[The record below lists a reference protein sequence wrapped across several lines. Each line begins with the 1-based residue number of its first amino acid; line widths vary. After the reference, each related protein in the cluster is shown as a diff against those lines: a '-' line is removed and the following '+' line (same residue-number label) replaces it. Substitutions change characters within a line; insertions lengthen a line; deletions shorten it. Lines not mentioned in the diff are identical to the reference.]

1 MKKEV
6 TKQVY
11 AYVVCVICLG
21 VGIIFLCVGI
31 YGVIKI
37 ISPEF
42 TIPKWEWKKVAT
54 FQSFKTDWEKIEGAV
69 QLTDEE
75 LRIRWQDKKE
85 IAIMG
90 EKRDGMQNLTNMLI
104 CFVIIL
110 PIFIIHW
117 RLAKKLREE

>member
-11 AYVVCVICLG
+11 VYVVCVICLFI
-21 VGIIFLCVGI
+21 GIIFLCVGI

-42 TIPKWEWKKVAT
+42 TIPNREWKKVVT
-54 FQSFKTDWEKIEGAV
+54 FQSFKTDWEKTEGAV

-85 IAIMG
+85 TAIMG

-117 RLAKKLREE
+117 RLARKLREE

>member
-42 TIPKWEWKKVAT
+42 TIHKWEWKKVAT
-54 FQSFKTDWEKIEGAV
+54 FQSFKTDWEKTEGAV

-117 RLAKKLREE
+117 RLARKLREE